1 MKKDVAKDIAIY
13 VGGNFYTME
22 SFTKEVASIGACR
35 RVNKVPDVQ
44 VGRSR
49 VFLVY
54 NDNGQNVYFGYYTI
68 KSIGYV
74 VGPGVDIPKELEDR
88 GVKPISVSGPTA
100 MPVRGCGQ
108 LVFGALYLLSE
119 EDLEKVKDLAD
130 KSDIEGSGMALIKPP
145 VVYYGKRFR
154 GYRYINGDDII
165 GVAEEIIPVPATGGK
180 VQRYRPLD
188 DFVDEPISSK
198 HEQKPGGRK
207 PGKKPEQ
214 MEFA

>member
-1 MKKDVAKDIAIY
+1 MTAKDIAIF

-22 SFTKEVASIGACR
+22 SFAKEVAAIGACR

-44 VGRSR
+44 VGHSR

-68 KSIGYV
+68 NSIGYV
-74 VGPGVDIPKELEDR
+74 VGPGVDMPKELEER
-88 GVKPISVSGPTA
+88 GVVPISVSGPSA

-108 LVFGALYLLSE
+108 LVFGAMYLLSE
-119 EDLEKVKDLAD
+119 DDLEKVKDLAD
-130 KSDIEGSGMALIKPP
+130 KSDIEGSGMVLIKPP
-145 VVYYGKRFR
+145 VEYFGRRFR
-154 GYRYINGDDII
+154 GFRYINGDDII
-165 GVAEEIIPVPATGGK
+165 GVARELVPVPATGGK

-198 HEQKPGGRK
+198 HGQKPGGRK
-207 PGKKPEQ
+207 PGRKPEQ